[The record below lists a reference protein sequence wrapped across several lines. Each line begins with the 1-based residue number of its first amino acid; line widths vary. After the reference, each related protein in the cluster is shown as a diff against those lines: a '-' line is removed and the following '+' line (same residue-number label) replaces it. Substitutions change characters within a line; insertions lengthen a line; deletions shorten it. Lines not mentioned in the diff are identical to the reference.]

1 MRQGTIPAGEDARR
15 LWRTIDRYSKS
26 DADTFAAAVWRF
38 SETGEAT
45 RPDAVTDEDWA
56 EVQAEVDRIKAARV
70 AAKKGG
76 ENGTGKSKARH
87 GNQNASKT
95 QAETQATR
103 AHEDEEEE
111 EEEEENKDTENR
123 RPRRPVDTRAPA
135 RAAPPSTSTVF
146 GISPPSASTDFASW
160 AWAQK
165 DPVKVALRASGEG
178 ADKAPVYGAKWRDL
192 KSWRGEED
200 GRRRF
205 VEECIAFRSELD
217 AGEPCENP
225 GRALVARLN
234 KLIEDAKA
242 EFRADAPLPGM
253 IDNFAAG
260 FKETV
265 ASLSASK
272 RVNTDA

>member
-1 MRQGTIPAGEDARR
+1 MRDETKRHTVPLG
-15 LWRTIDRYSKS
+15 
-26 DADTFAAAVWRF
+26 DTFKAAFAALDFVSREKADALAAAAVRYAVAGEEPPAKTF
-38 SETGEAT
+38 PPETW
-45 RPDAVTDEDWA
+45 DAIA
-56 EVQAEVDRIKAARV
+56 EETNRIRGISNVRRAAALVRWN
-70 AAKKGG
+70 AKGDAKGDAKG
-76 ENGTGKSKARH
+76 MPSR
-87 GNQNASKT
+87 
-95 QAETQATR
+95 
-103 AHEDEEEE
+103 EEEE
-111 EEEEENKDTENR
+111 EEEDTSRPIDTENR
-123 RPRRPVDTRAPA
+123 RPSRPVDTRAPV
-135 RAAPPSTSTVF
+135 RAAPPPTSTDF

-234 KLIEDAKA
+234 KLIEDAEA